1 MVHRKSK
8 HSLSRPDKRISVPIM
23 LNLRSA
29 NLKFSVGADSSYLII
44 NKTEPF
50 VKRFFKIP
58 LFLFRNH

>member
-1 MVHRKSK
+1 MKHRNKK
-8 HSLSRPDKRISVPIM
+8 HSLSRPDIVVSVPIM
-23 LNLRSA
+23 LNLRFGD
-29 NLKFSVGADSSYLII
+29 LKFSVGADFSYLII